1 MFLFRWCF
9 PYAEATSLRR
19 VCVCPGPSPRT
30 TPCATGA
37 CCRGRGSTA
46 AASVGEAPPASTN
59 LQVSSTEYWL
69 TNHKQGKLVRH
80 TDQPISSE
88 ENLYGILAYQ
98 SWARKNSRYIDQPI
112 SSTGK
117 LVRNIDQPIG
127 SKENVYGI
135 LANGQPISSKENLHR
150 ILSSQSAASK
160 TCTEYWPTNHQQG
173 KSKSRKSLNSAQSQG
188 VEYNYLCTI
197 IIPSPPPPSSPN

>member
-46 AASVGEAPPASTN
+46 AASAGEAPPASTN

-80 TDQPISSE
+80 TDQPINSE
-88 ENLYGILAYQ
+88 ENLYEILAYQ
-98 SWARKNSRYIDQPI
+98 SWARKNSRY
-112 SSTGK
+112 S
-117 LVRNIDQPIG
+117 
-127 SKENVYGI
+127 I
-135 LANGQPISSKENLHR
+135 LTN
-150 ILSSQSAASK
+150 QSAARENLYEILTNQSAARK
-160 TCTEYWPTNHQQG
+160 TCTEYWPMANQSAARKTCTEYCPANQQQAKLVRNIGPLIISKENRNHG
-173 KSKSRKSLNSAQSQG
+173 KVWIQLSLKELS
-188 VEYNYLCTI
+188 I
-197 IIPSPPPPSSPN
+197 IIFAP

>member
-88 ENLYGILAYQ
+88 ENLYEILAYQ
-98 SWARKNSRYIDQPI
+98 SWARKNSRY
-112 SSTGK
+112 S
-117 LVRNIDQPIG
+117 
-127 SKENVYGI
+127 I
-135 LANGQPISSKENLHR
+135 LTN
-150 ILSSQSAASK
+150 QSAARENLYEILTNQSAARK
-160 TCTEYWPTNHQQG
+160 TCTEYWPMANQSAARKTCTEYCPANQQQAKLVRNIG
-173 KSKSRKSLNSAQSQG
+173 PLQ
-188 VEYNYLCTI
+188 
-197 IIPSPPPPSSPN
+197 